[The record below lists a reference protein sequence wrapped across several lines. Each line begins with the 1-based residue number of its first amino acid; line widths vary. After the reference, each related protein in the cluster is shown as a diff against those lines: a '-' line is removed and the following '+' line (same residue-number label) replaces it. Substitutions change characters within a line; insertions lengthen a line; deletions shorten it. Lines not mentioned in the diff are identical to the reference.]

1 MKIGLQNVARQH
13 EVWVVFHFCFSSD
26 SVRTINMA
34 TFLVRRNMI
43 IGTFTCT
50 ISALKATKSTNSS
63 WVNMRKSV
71 NSSMYS

>member
-1 MKIGLQNVARQH
+1 MKVGLQNVARQH
-13 EVWVVFHFCFSSD
+13 EVGVVFHFSFSD

-34 TFLVRRNMI
+34 TLLVRRNMI

>member
-1 MKIGLQNVARQH
+1 MLLGNMKS
-13 EVWVVFHFCFSSD
+13 VVVLHFSFSSD

-63 WVNMRKSV
+63 
-71 NSSMYS
+71 